1 MSFFTKEQLEA
12 RGELK
17 KKQAPIDWTGDDY
30 LAAALKASNCKDVNE
45 MMKTFHQTSKCK
57 ICRQIFQIFQKPEM

>member
-1 MSFFTKEQLEA
+1 VNFFTKEQLEA

-17 KKQAPIDWTGDDY
+17 KKLSPIDWSGDDH

-57 ICRQIFQIFQKPEM
+57 M